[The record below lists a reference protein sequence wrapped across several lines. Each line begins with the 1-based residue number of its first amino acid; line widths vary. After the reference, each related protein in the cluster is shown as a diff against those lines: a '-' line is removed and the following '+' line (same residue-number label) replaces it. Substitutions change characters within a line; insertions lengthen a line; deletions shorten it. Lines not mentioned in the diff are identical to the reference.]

1 MTVIDRR
8 IGKDRRRYA
17 RHTVRIDVDWE
28 SPGAK
33 RTARISDVSL
43 AGCFLLSAGE
53 VDDGQIVKVFFPLN
67 NGNRAL
73 FWGKIVNHVF
83 EVGFAVR
90 FVGLTDVQD
99 SLLRRMVQNL
109 ETRGN

>member
-8 IGKDRRRYA
+8 TGMDRRRHA
-17 RHTVRIDVDWE
+17 RHTVRIDVEWE
-28 SPGAK
+28 NPMGK
-33 RTARISDVSL
+33 RPARISDVSL

-53 VDDGQIVKVFFPLN
+53 VDDGQIVKVFFPLS

-83 EVGFAVR
+83 EVGFAVK

-99 SLLRRMVQNL
+99 SLIKRMVHNL
-109 ETRGN
+109 EKKGN